1 MPRMRHVILRT
12 FTGPFVLMQLDDGS
26 MRTGWV
32 DEELETKL
40 ERSVADRRLLPDLAR
55 RLKAYF
61 DGEEV
66 DFSDVPLP
74 DGAAEF
80 QRRCWQACRRIP
92 RGVTISYAQLAGR
105 AGSPNAFRAA
115 GQSMRH
121 NQLPV
126 IVPCHRVVGS
136 GGRLHGFG
144 GTTAA
149 ESRPLSIKRRLL
161 EMEGALADVR
171 GLSGRRPA
179 RRRTP
184 ALVTA

>member
-1 MPRMRHVILRT
+1 MPRMRHIILRT
-12 FTGPFVLMQLDDGS
+12 FTGPFALMQLDDGS
-26 MRTGWV
+26 LRTGWV
-32 DEELETKL
+32 DQELEARL
-40 ERSVADRRLLPDLAR
+40 ERSTADRRLQPDLVR

-61 DGEEV
+61 DGEDI

-74 DGAAEF
+74 GGTAEF

-149 ESRPLSIKRRLL
+149 DSQPLSIKRRLL
-161 EMEGALADVR
+161 EMEGALADESE
-171 GLSGRRPA
+171 LSGRRRD

-184 ALVTA
+184 ALIPA